1 MENIIKVGPYKPE
14 VETIKQ
20 TGSTNN
26 SETETDIDRDL
37 IRDTAMF
44 WAFQVLLRSNRRCPT
59 WENSVN
65 ANIRFWV
72 LFLLPICTWS
82 ISPKSDIV
90 ETGGSGSDV
99 PNKHCCSRWELLD
112 VAFCH
117 KVITTSGIRPPTWN
131 FWMKKA
137 SGEVGSEKLVP
148 PINIGI

>member
-59 WENSVN
+59 
-65 ANIRFWV
+65 
-72 LFLLPICTWS
+72 
-82 ISPKSDIV
+82 
-90 ETGGSGSDV
+90 
-99 PNKHCCSRWELLD
+99 
-112 VAFCH
+112 
-117 KVITTSGIRPPTWN
+117 
-131 FWMKKA
+131 
-137 SGEVGSEKLVP
+137 
-148 PINIGI
+148 